1 MSIRV
6 ILEGAALVSAPTLM
20 RYCMQVKRNIK
31 EEIIK
36 PKYRVADL
44 KASIPL
50 IMDRDGLGTQ
60 LQNEVYRHY
69 HAIKQEQEIAAQAGG
84 ANKGVPRPVLPK
96 GESLEVVGQARS
108 RWESRVKE
116 ELHAISREQGRPHSR
131 VRASIPE
138 VSSLYE

>member
-1 MSIRV
+1 MCGGV
-6 ILEGAALVSAPTLM
+6 
-20 RYCMQVKRNIK
+20 QVKRTVK

-36 PKYRVADL
+36 PKYRVTDL

-50 IMDRDGLGTQ
+50 IMERDGLSAQ

-69 HAIKQEQEIAAQAGG
+69 HAIKQEHAAVTQSGG
-84 ANKGVPRPVLPK
+84 SEKGVPRPVLPK
-96 GESLEVVGQARS
+96 GETLEVVGQAKN

-131 VRASIPE
+131 LRESIPE
-138 VSSLYE
+138 ADDPRHS